1 MQCGQVNSVALKNYL
16 KENLFIE
23 KIIFYKNKP
32 LQRAYACWN
41 PWLQLIE

>member
-1 MQCGQVNSVALKNYL
+1 MQCGQINIVALKKYL

-32 LQRAYACWN
+32 LQRACIPAWF
-41 PWLQLIE
+41 PVEL